1 MVNTKEQ
8 TVINLIKNAF
18 EGENMQTKYTVLNY
32 RIDLYFHE
40 YKLAIE
46 VDELGHNDKNI
57 DYEIETQR
65 VLEKT

>member
-1 MVNTKEQ
+1 
-8 TVINLIKNAF
+8 
-18 EGENMQTKYTVLNY
+18 MQTKYTVLNY